1 MILFYRERSHK
12 IIFTMKQ
19 EIKKDKKIQLLERV
33 FGYNKERDL
42 YVLQALADGYNRSD
56 TVKLVNNQFPNSMLT
71 DSSRVSQIAKA
82 NRELLDEL
90 TFKSEFAMKAGRI
103 RLANRI
109 LKKKGDVSKKDT
121 LDWAEFIR
129 REQEGEGNIPAI
141 IIFERG
147 IPVPYEEIEET
158 EDEQEAQIT
167 EQKEAI

>member
-1 MILFYRERSHK
+1 
-12 IIFTMKQ
+12 MKQ
-19 EIKKDKKIQLLERV
+19 EIKKDEKIQLLERV
-33 FGYNKERDL
+33 FGSNKERDFFI
-42 YVLQALADGYNRSD
+42 LQALADGYNRSD

-121 LDWAEFIR
+121 LDWVEFIHK
-129 REQEGEGNIPAI
+129 EMEEEGGIPPMI
-141 IIFERG
+141 IYERG
-147 IPVPYEEIEET
+147 IPVPKEVEEAEEAEKEIE
-158 EDEQEAQIT
+158 DKQGR
-167 EQKEAI
+167 KG

>member
-1 MILFYRERSHK
+1 
-12 IIFTMKQ
+12 MKQ
-19 EIKKDKKIQLLERV
+19 EIKKDEKIQFLERV

-42 YVLQALADGYNRSD
+42 CVLQALADGYNRSD

-90 TFKSEFAMKAGRI
+90 TLKSEFAMKAGRI

-129 REQEGEGNIPAI
+129 KELEGEGNIPAVI
-141 IIFERG
+141 VFERG
-147 IPVPYEEIEET
+147 IPVPYEETEET
-158 EDEQEAQIT
+158 KDEQEARST
-167 EQKEAI
+167 EQKEEVKS